1 MYVITRANTAIMS
14 VIVAIEGNIG
24 TGKSTNLKMLERRF
38 KQHPLGRPVVFL
50 QEPVD
55 TWKTIVDEDGI
66 SILERF
72 YADQDTWAFAFQMMA
87 YISRLSLLKQA
98 VKDNPNAIIFTE
110 RSLFTDKNVFA
121 KMLYDD
127 NKINHIE
134 YTIYMEWF
142 NDFIEDLP
150 LAGIIYMRSAP
161 EICFGR
167 VIKRSR
173 RGEHI
178 PLDYLIKCHE
188 YHDDWILNNAETT
201 NVIVLNCDTDNIE
214 FPSITTEWFNQINS
228 FVGNLYTSQIY
239 NEIN

>member
-1 MYVITRANTAIMS
+1 MGKIILS
-14 VIVAIEGNIG
+14 IEGNIG
-24 TGKSTNLKMLERRF
+24 SGKSTLINNLKHIFRNNKEIAF
-38 KQHPLGRPVVFL
+38 VD
-50 QEPVD
+50 EPVSL
-55 TWKTIVDEDGI
+55 WE
-66 SILERF
+66 SIKDKNGDNILIN
-72 YADQDTWAFAFQMMA
+72 YYKDQKKYAFAFQMMA

-142 NDFIEDLP
+142 NEFIEDLP

-188 YHDDWILNNAETT
+188 YHDDWILNNPETT

-214 FPSITTEWFNQINS
+214 FPSITNS
-228 FVGNLYTSQIY
+228 SNLISPS
-239 NEIN
+239 